1 MNLIADGF
9 DESTLSDV
17 EKDVIRYTDV
27 LLTGGRDL
35 TNVLRAALARHFDE
49 GQLVELTAG
58 IALFMGFSKIAIAL
72 GQAPDDMP
80 TMDVPTP
87 DWVESA

>member
-1 MNLIADGF
+1 LA
-9 DESTLSDV
+9 
-17 EKDVIRYTDV
+17 
-27 LLTGGRDL
+27 GGREL
-35 TNVLRAALARHFDE
+35 TDDLRAEMTRHFDE

-58 IALFMGFSKIAIAL
+58 VALFMGFSKIAIAL

-87 DWVESA
+87 DWSEQR

>member
-1 MNLIADGF
+1 VFLA
-9 DESTLSDV
+9 
-17 EKDVIRYTDV
+17 
-27 LLTGGRDL
+27 GGRELTDDL
-35 TNVLRAALARHFDE
+35 RDEISGHFADS
-49 GQLVELTAG
+49 QVIELTAG

-87 DWVESA
+87 DWSRT